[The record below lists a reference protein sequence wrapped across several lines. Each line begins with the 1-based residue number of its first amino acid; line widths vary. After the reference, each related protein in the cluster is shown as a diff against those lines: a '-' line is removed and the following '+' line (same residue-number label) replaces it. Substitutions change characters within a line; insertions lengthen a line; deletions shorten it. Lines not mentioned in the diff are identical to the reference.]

1 MLPTV
6 YMLVGIPGSGKTS
19 YAQKLAKEKVC
30 PIISTDAIRN
40 LHPDW
45 DETLIWPETYRICAE
60 ILSRGEDLIFDATNT
75 TPNVR
80 KRFKEK
86 LEPYK
91 LSYQIAAYFF
101 PTPWEICYERIEKRN
116 KMAGERYF
124 PLDKVKSYADTIIAP
139 SLDEGFIYIEEISI
153 DKQKEG

>member
-45 DETLIWPETYRICAE
+45 DETLIWKLIVSAE

-80 KRFKEK
+80 KRFKK
-86 LEPYK
+86 NLN
-91 LSYQIAAYFF
+91 
-101 PTPWEICYERIEKRN
+101 PT
-116 KMAGERYF
+116 
-124 PLDKVKSYADTIIAP
+124 S
-139 SLDEGFIYIEEISI
+139 
-153 DKQKEG
+153 